1 MILLDYNRIA
11 RACLSALPTEITFY
25 RNIRIFLLKH
35 HIMGAHLDTYQT
47 PGARL
52 RIHDKGVVFKMNG
65 ILRAVVG
72 ANAALI
78 TEVDAV
84 IARRW
89 KTCFNPQQ

>member
-1 MILLDYNRIA
+1 MILLDYNRIS
-11 RACLSALPTEITFY
+11 RACLSTLPTEITFH

-35 HIMGAHLDTYQT
+35 HIMGAHLDTCHTPRARICIYQK
-47 PGARL
+47 GA
-52 RIHDKGVVFKMNG
+52 IFEMNG

-89 KTCFNPQQ
+89 KACFNTQQ